1 MTTRSASPARITHF
15 SESVYTV
22 QGHGVHTAFTDLV
35 AAQRRL
41 GHDVVVNERGRDD
54 VLHVHTVG
62 PTSLRRMLVHR
73 GLRVVSAH
81 VTPGSLRGSL
91 NGVGLYGGVFT
102 AYLRAFYN
110 HADVVIAVSDGA
122 AAEVRD
128 MGVRTPVVVVPNA
141 VVSETFRPTPQGRAD
156 ARAALGV
163 ADGEFVV
170 LGVGQLQPR
179 KGIEEFVEC
188 ARRMPDARFVWLGDC
203 LFGAMSDGRSRM
215 RRAVADAPA
224 NMDFPG
230 RKSREEVARYCWAAD
245 TFLFPSHHE
254 TFGMAPVEA
263 AFAGLPL
270 VLSDLPVFEGV
281 FGRDHDAYLSAGSV
295 DGYVAHLTALRDHP
309 ALRRAAGSRAA
320 AAVTRYDG
328 DHVAARVV
336 DLYGH
341 WTEHS
346 SRRPVAARQ
355 LQPVG

>member
-1 MTTRSASPARITHF
+1 MNTRPTGSARINHF

-35 AAQRRL
+35 EAQRAL
-41 GHDVVVNERGRDD
+41 GHEVGVNEDWRDG

-62 PTSLRRMLVHR
+62 PTSLGRLLRHR

-91 NGVGLYGGVFT
+91 NGVRLYGAVFT
-102 AYLRAFYN
+102 AYLRRLYDV
-110 HADVVIAVSDGA
+110 ADVVLAVSDAA

-141 VVSETFRPTPQGRAD
+141 VVTETFRLTPERRLT
-156 ARAALGV
+156 ARAAMGLGPDDF
-163 ADGEFVV
+163 AV

-188 ARRMPDARFVWLGDC
+188 ARRLPDVRFVWLGDC
-203 LFGAMSDGRSRM
+203 LFGAMSDGRARM
-215 RRAVADAPA
+215 RRVVAEAPS
-224 NMDFPG
+224 NVLFPG
-230 RKSREEVARYCWAAD
+230 QKSRAEVAEHAWASDA
-245 TFLFPSHHE
+245 FLFPSRHE

-270 VLSDLPVFEGV
+270 VLSDLPVFAGV
-281 FGRDHDAYLSAGSV
+281 FGSPDAYLRASTV
-295 DGYVAHLTALRDHP
+295 DGWVDHLVTLRTDTA
-309 ALRRAAGSRAA
+309 ARRLAGARAG
-320 AAVTRYDG
+320 AAVTRYSG
-328 DHVAARVV
+328 EAIAAHVV

-341 WTEHS
+341 WSDHTAG
-346 SRRPVAARQ
+346 RRTVLRRE
-355 LQPVG
+355 VVRS